1 MFAAYGHIFRSE
13 DINQWL
19 KKYCSD
25 WYTPKG
31 TVTEKQFNE
40 NEKKNLAL
48 IQQEEARRNNSSINY
63 LKDYFNN
70 EKYSTISSNI
80 ENIYLSYIERDNTK
94 LVTKGLIY
102 NQINNVIQPLFFI
115 DGYIIKDKDF
125 NQVSYPIATQEFFGW
140 KIKFNKTSISFQI
153 YTNQGKN
160 TTDVIIFHWND
171 KEKKYEKSK
180 VNSLDL

>member
-48 IQQEEARRNNSSINY
+48 IQQEEARRN
-63 LKDYFNN
+63 K
-70 EKYSTISSNI
+70 
-80 ENIYLSYIERDNTK
+80 
-94 LVTKGLIY
+94 
-102 NQINNVIQPLFFI
+102 
-115 DGYIIKDKDF
+115 
-125 NQVSYPIATQEFFGW
+125 
-140 KIKFNKTSISFQI
+140 
-153 YTNQGKN
+153 
-160 TTDVIIFHWND
+160 
-171 KEKKYEKSK
+171 
-180 VNSLDL
+180 